1 MGIVERKKAF
11 QICTYKPATEGA
23 KRSQYAKQQYS
34 KQYAKYMKYAKQ
46 YAKYM
51 QYAKKYAEYM
61 KIS

>member
-11 QICTYKPATEGA
+11 QICTYKPETEGA
-23 KRSQYAKQQYS
+23 KRSQYAKQ
-34 KQYAKYMKYAKQ
+34 QYAKYMKYAKQ